1 MDYDDIVNKHELYKK
16 NIYRWKYYYD
26 SYYGGQDYQ
35 QGQYLRKYMAEED
48 DGYNEYGKRL
58 MNTPLDNHCRSVV
71 DTYTSFVWRETPQR
85 EFGSLANNPA
95 LELFLKDA
103 DLEGRSFN
111 AVMREATTLANVYG
125 HVLLML
131 DKPASEA
138 TTLAEELAQGI
149 RPYLVVITPENI
161 VDWSWERQAN
171 GRYDVNYLKIKEYED
186 AEKEIYRV
194 WENDRVSVYEVE
206 TESEIHKLV
215 EQYDNTMMHIPAVF
229 LYGQRSHERGIGIS
243 QIADIADIQKSIYN
257 ELSELEQV
265 IRLSNHP
272 TMVATEGV
280 DMMGGAGSVITI
292 EDTDIDP
299 QLKPYMLQPSSQSI
313 GSILE
318 SIDKKIGM
326 IDRMGNLS
334 SMRSTSRATASGV
347 SLKIERELL
356 NVKLAQIADNLE
368 ICEEQL
374 FHHFVHFY
382 DMAGHFDG
390 VIDYPDNF
398 DMTDTYTEL
407 DFLLKASAAPVSSS
421 QFKTEISK
429 QIARLVVEDEEK
441 MDAIIQEIENGSQ
454 APEFGANL
462 DVGTDTQTDS

>member
-1 MDYDDIVNKHELYKK
+1 MNYDDLTHKHKLYES
-16 NIYRWKYYYD
+16 NIDRWEYYYN
-26 SYYGGQDYQ
+26 SYFGGQDYQ
-35 QGQYLRKYMAEED
+35 RSGYLRKYLAEEN
-48 DGYNEYGKRL
+48 DGFNEYAKRL
-58 MNTPLDNHCRSVV
+58 ATTPLDNHCRSVI
-71 DTYTSFVWRETPQR
+71 DTYTSFIWRETPQR
-85 EFGSLANNPA
+85 EFGSLSNNPA

-103 DLEGRSFN
+103 DLEGRSYD

-138 TTLAEELAQGI
+138 ATLAQELAEGI

-161 VDWSWERQAN
+161 VDWEWERKAN
-171 GRYDVNYLKIKEYED
+171 GRYEITTLKLKEFEDEDVCV
-186 AEKEIYRV
+186 YRI
-194 WENDRVSVYEVE
+194 WEREQVSVYEVDE
-206 TESEIHKLV
+206 NAGEMKLL
-215 EQYDNTMMHIPAVF
+215 EQYPNQMGHIPATF
-229 LYGQRSHERGIGIS
+229 LYGQRSYDRGIGIS
-243 QIADIADIQKSIYN
+243 QIADIADVQKAIYN

-265 IRLSNHP
+265 IRISNHP
-272 TMVATEGV
+272 TLVMTEGV
-280 DMMGGAGSVITI
+280 DASAGAGAVIVI

-299 QLKPYMLQPSSQSI
+299 SLKPYMLQPSSQSI
-313 GSILE
+313 GSILQ
-318 SIDKKIGM
+318 SIETKIGM
-326 IDRMGNLS
+326 IDRMANLS

-374 FHHFVHFY
+374 LSHFGHFY
-382 DMAGHFDG
+382 GIEYDG

-407 DFLLKASAAPVSSS
+407 DFLLKASAAPVSSA
-421 QFKTEISK
+421 QFKTEIAK
-429 QIARLVVEDEEK
+429 QIARIVVEDEEQ
-441 MDAIIQEIENGSQ
+441 MDTIIREIENGSQ
-454 APEFGANL
+454 APEFGTNL

>member
-1 MDYDDIVNKHELYKK
+1 MNYDDLTHKHKLYES
-16 NIYRWKYYYD
+16 NIDRWEYYYN
-26 SYYGGQDYQ
+26 SYFGGQDYQ
-35 QGQYLRKYMAEED
+35 RSGYLRKYLAEEN
-48 DGYNEYGKRL
+48 DGFNEYAKRL
-58 MNTPLDNHCRSVV
+58 ATTPLDNHCRSVI
-71 DTYTSFVWRETPQR
+71 DTYTSFIWRETPQR

-103 DLEGRSFN
+103 DLEGRSYD

-138 TTLAEELAQGI
+138 ATLAQELAEGI
-149 RPYLVVITPENI
+149 RPYLVVITPDNI
-161 VDWSWERQAN
+161 VDWEWERKSN
-171 GRYDVNYLKIKEYED
+171 GRYEITMLKLKEFEDEDVTV
-186 AEKEIYRV
+186 YRI
-194 WENDRVSVYEVE
+194 WEREQVSVYEVDE
-206 TESEIHKLV
+206 NAGEMKLL
-215 EQYDNTMMHIPAVF
+215 EQYPNQMGHIPATF
-229 LYGQRSHERGIGIS
+229 LYGQRSYDRGIGIS
-243 QIADIADIQKSIYN
+243 QIADIADVQKAIYN

-265 IRLSNHP
+265 IRISNHP
-272 TMVATEGV
+272 TLVMTEGV
-280 DMMGGAGSVITI
+280 DASAGAGAVIVI

-299 QLKPYMLQPSSQSI
+299 SLKPYMLQPSSQSI
-313 GSILE
+313 GSILQ
-318 SIDKKIGM
+318 SIETKIGM
-326 IDRMGNLS
+326 IDRMANLS

-374 FHHFVHFY
+374 LSHFGHFY
-382 DMAGHFDG
+382 GIEYDG

-407 DFLLKASAAPVSSS
+407 DFLLKASAAPVSSA
-421 QFKTEISK
+421 QYKTEIAK
-429 QIARLVVEDEEK
+429 QIARIVVEDEEQ
-441 MDAIIQEIENGSQ
+441 MDTIIREIENGSQ
-454 APEFGANL
+454 APEFGTNL

>member
-1 MDYDDIVNKHELYKK
+1 MNYDDLTHKHKLYEN
-16 NIYRWKYYYD
+16 NIDRWEYYYN
-26 SYYGGQDYQ
+26 SYFGGQDYQ
-35 QGQYLRKYMAEED
+35 RSGYLRKYLAEEN
-48 DGYNEYGKRL
+48 DGFNEYAKRL
-58 MNTPLDNHCRSVV
+58 ATTPLDNHCRSVI
-71 DTYTSFVWRETPQR
+71 DTYTSFIWRETPQR

-103 DLEGRSFN
+103 DLEGRSFD

-138 TTLAEELAQGI
+138 ATLAEELALGI
-149 RPYLVVITPENI
+149 RPYLVVITPDNI
-161 VDWSWERQAN
+161 VDWEWERQSN
-171 GRYDVNYLKIKEYED
+171 GRYTVSYLKIKEYED
-186 AEKEIYRV
+186 DEKAIYRV

-206 TESEIHKLV
+206 ENQEEYQLI
-215 EQYDNTMMHIPAVF
+215 EQYENTMGHIPATF

-243 QIADIADIQKSIYN
+243 QIADIADVQKAIYN

-265 IRLSNHP
+265 IRISNHP
-272 TMVATEGV
+272 TLVMTEGV
-280 DMMGGAGSVITI
+280 DASAGAGAVIVI
-292 EDTDIDP
+292 EDTDTDP
-299 QLKPYMLQPSSQSI
+299 SLKPYLLQPSSQSI
-313 GSILE
+313 GSILQ
-318 SIDKKIGM
+318 SIETKISM
-326 IDRMGNLS
+326 IDRMANLS

-374 FHHFVHFY
+374 LSHFGHFY
-382 DMAGHFDG
+382 GVEYDG

-398 DMTDTYTEL
+398 DMSDTYTEL
-407 DFLLKASAAPVSSS
+407 DFLLKASAAPVSSA
-421 QFKTEISK
+421 QYKTEIAK
-429 QIARLVVEDEEK
+429 QIARIVVEDEEQ
-441 MDAIIQEIENGSQ
+441 MDTIIREIENGSQ

-462 DVGTDTQTDS
+462 NVGTDTQTDS

>member
-1 MDYDDIVNKHELYKK
+1 MDYDDIVNKHKQYKK

-26 SYYGGQDYQ
+26 SYFGGQDYQ
-35 QGQYLRKYMAEED
+35 NGGYLRKYLQEED

-58 MNTPLDNHCRSVV
+58 VNTPLDNHCRSVI
-71 DTYTSFVWRETPQR
+71 DTYTSFIWRETPQR
-85 EFGSLANNPA
+85 EFGALANNPA

-103 DLEGRSFN
+103 DLEGRSFD

-138 TTLAEELAQGI
+138 TTLAEELALGI
-149 RPYLVVITPENI
+149 RPYLVVITPDNI
-161 VDWSWERQAN
+161 VDWEWERQSN
-171 GRYDVNYLKIKEYED
+171 GRYTVSYLKIKEYED
-186 AEKEIYRV
+186 DEKAVYRV

-206 TESEIHKLV
+206 EDQEEYKLI
-215 EQYDNTMMHIPAVF
+215 EQYENTMGHIPATF

-243 QIADIADIQKSIYN
+243 QIADIADVQKAIYN

-265 IRLSNHP
+265 IRISNHP
-272 TMVATEGV
+272 TLVMTEGV
-280 DMMGGAGSVITI
+280 DASAGAGAVIVI
-292 EDTDIDP
+292 EDTDTDP
-299 QLKPYMLQPSSQSI
+299 SLKPYLLQPSSQSI

-318 SIDKKIGM
+318 SIETKISM
-326 IDRMGNLS
+326 IDRMANLS

-374 FHHFVHFY
+374 FHHFMHFY
-382 DMAGHFDG
+382 NIEGHFDG

-398 DMTDTYTEL
+398 DMSDTYTEL
-407 DFLLKASAAPVSSS
+407 DFLLKASAAPVSSA
-421 QFKTEISK
+421 QYKTEIAK
-429 QIARLVVEDEEK
+429 QIARIVVEDEEQ
-441 MDAIIQEIENGSQ
+441 MDTIIREIQNGSQ

-462 DVGTDTQTDS
+462 NVGTDTQTDS

>member
-1 MDYDDIVNKHELYKK
+1 MNYDDLTHKHKLYEI
-16 NIYRWKYYYD
+16 NIDRWEYYYN
-26 SYYGGQDYQ
+26 SYFGGQDYQ
-35 QGQYLRKYMAEED
+35 RSGYLRKYLAEEN
-48 DGYNEYGKRL
+48 DGFNEYAKRL
-58 MNTPLDNHCRSVV
+58 ATTPLDNHCRSVI
-71 DTYTSFVWRETPQR
+71 DTYTSFIWRETPQR

-103 DLEGRSFN
+103 DLEGRSYD

-138 TTLAEELAQGI
+138 ATLAQELAEGI

-161 VDWSWERQAN
+161 VDWEWERKAN
-171 GRYDVNYLKIKEYED
+171 GRYEITTLKLKEFEDEDVTV
-186 AEKEIYRV
+186 YRI
-194 WENDRVSVYEVE
+194 WERDVVSVYEVDE
-206 TESEIHKLV
+206 NAGEMKLL
-215 EQYDNTMMHIPAVF
+215 EQYPNQMGHIPATF
-229 LYGQRSHERGIGIS
+229 LYGQRSHERGIGVS
-243 QIADIADIQKSIYN
+243 QIADIADVQKAIYN

-265 IRLSNHP
+265 IRISNHP
-272 TMVATEGV
+272 TLVLTEGV
-280 DMMGGAGSVITI
+280 DASAGAGAVIVI

-299 QLKPYMLQPSSQSI
+299 SLKPYMLQPSSQSI

-318 SIDKKIGM
+318 SIETKIGM
-326 IDRMGNLS
+326 IDRMANLS

-356 NVKLAQIADNLE
+356 NVKLAQVADNLE

-374 FHHFVHFY
+374 LKHFGHFY
-382 DMAGHFDG
+382 GIEYDG

-407 DFLLKASAAPVSSS
+407 DFLLKASAAPVSSA
-421 QFKTEISK
+421 QFKTEIAK
-429 QIARLVVEDEEK
+429 QIARIVVEDEEK
-441 MDAIIQEIENGSQ
+441 MDIIIREIENGSQ
-454 APEFGANL
+454 APEFGTNL

>member
-1 MDYDDIVNKHELYKK
+1 MNYDELTHKHKLYEN
-16 NIYRWKYYYD
+16 NIDRWEYYYN
-26 SYYGGQDYQ
+26 SYFGGQDYQ
-35 QGQYLRKYMAEED
+35 RSGYLRKYLAEEN
-48 DGYNEYGKRL
+48 DGFNEYAKRL
-58 MNTPLDNHCRSVV
+58 ASTPLDNHCRSVV
-71 DTYTSFVWRETPQR
+71 DTYTSFIWRDSPQR

-103 DLEGRSFN
+103 DLEGRSYD

-138 TTLAEELAQGI
+138 RTLAEELAEGI

-161 VDWSWERQAN
+161 VDWEWERKPN
-171 GRYDVNYLKIKEYED
+171 GRYEITTLKLKEFEDEDVTV
-186 AEKEIYRV
+186 YRI
-194 WENDRVSVYEVE
+194 WERDVVSVYEVDE
-206 TESEIHKLV
+206 NAGEMKLL
-215 EQYDNTMMHIPAVF
+215 EQYPNQMGHIPATF

-243 QIADIADIQKSIYN
+243 QIADIADVQKAIYN

-265 IRLSNHP
+265 IRISNHP
-272 TMVATEGV
+272 TLVMTDGV
-280 DMMGGAGSVITI
+280 DASAGAGSVIVI

-299 QLKPYMLQPSSQSI
+299 SLKPYMLQPSSQSI
-313 GSILE
+313 GSILQ
-318 SIDKKIGM
+318 SIETKISM
-326 IDRMGNLS
+326 IDRMANLS
-334 SMRSTSRATASGV
+334 SMRSTTRATASGV

-356 NVKLAQIADNLE
+356 NVKLAQVADNLE

-374 FHHFVHFY
+374 LSHFGHFY
-382 DMAGHFDG
+382 GIDYDG

-407 DFLLKASAAPVSSS
+407 DYLMKASAAPVSSAQYKS
-421 QFKTEISK
+421 EIAK
-429 QIARLVVEDEEK
+429 QIARLVIEDEEK
-441 MDAIIQEIENGSQ
+441 MDDIIREIENGSQ
-454 APEFGANL
+454 AVEFGTNL

>member
-1 MDYDDIVNKHELYKK
+1 MNYDDLTHKHKLYEN
-16 NIYRWKYYYD
+16 NIDRWEYYYN
-26 SYYGGQDYQ
+26 SYFGGQDYQ
-35 QGQYLRKYMAEED
+35 RSGYLRKYLAEEN
-48 DGYNEYGKRL
+48 DGFNEYAKRL
-58 MNTPLDNHCRSVV
+58 ATTPLDNHCRSVI
-71 DTYTSFVWRETPQR
+71 DTYTSFIWRETPQR

-103 DLEGRSFN
+103 DLEGRSYD

-138 TTLAEELAQGI
+138 ATLAQELAEGI

-161 VDWSWERQAN
+161 IDWEWERKSN
-171 GRYDVNYLKIKEYED
+171 GRYEITMLKLKEFEDEDVTV
-186 AEKEIYRV
+186 YRI
-194 WENDRVSVYEVE
+194 WERDVVSVYEVDDNAGE
-206 TESEIHKLV
+206 MKLL
-215 EQYDNTMMHIPAVF
+215 EQYSNQMGHIPATF
-229 LYGQRSHERGIGIS
+229 LYGQRSHDRGIGIS
-243 QIADIADIQKSIYN
+243 QIADIADVQKAIYN

-265 IRLSNHP
+265 IRISNHP
-272 TMVATEGV
+272 TLVMTEGV
-280 DMMGGAGSVITI
+280 DASAGAGAVIVI

-299 QLKPYMLQPSSQSI
+299 SLKPYMLQPSSQSI
-313 GSILE
+313 GSILQ
-318 SIDKKIGM
+318 SIETKIGM
-326 IDRMGNLS
+326 IDRMANLS

-374 FHHFVHFY
+374 LSHFGHFY
-382 DMAGHFDG
+382 GIDYDG

-407 DFLLKASAAPVSSS
+407 DFLLKASAAPVSSA
-421 QFKTEISK
+421 QYKTEIAK
-429 QIARLVVEDEEK
+429 QIARIVVEDEEQ
-441 MDAIIQEIENGSQ
+441 MDTIIREIENGSQ

-462 DVGTDTQTDS
+462 NVGTDTQTDS

>member
-206 TESEIHKLV
+206 TESEIHKLI

-382 DMAGHFDG
+382 DMSAHFDG

>member
-1 MDYDDIVNKHELYKK
+1 MDYDDIVNTHKQYKK

-26 SYYGGQDYQ
+26 SYFGGQDYQ
-35 QGQYLRKYMAEED
+35 NGQYLRKYLQEED

-58 MNTPLDNHCRSVV
+58 VNTPLDNHCRSVI
-71 DTYTSFVWRETPQR
+71 DTYTSFIWRETPQR

-103 DLEGRSFN
+103 DLEGRSFY

-138 TTLAEELAQGI
+138 ATLAEELALGI
-149 RPYLVVITPENI
+149 RPYLVVITPDNI
-161 VDWSWERQAN
+161 VDWEWERQSN
-171 GRYDVNYLKIKEYED
+171 GRYTVSYLKIKEYED
-186 AEKEIYRV
+186 DEKAIYRV

-206 TESEIHKLV
+206 ENQEEYQLI
-215 EQYDNTMMHIPAVF
+215 EQYENTMGHIPATF

-243 QIADIADIQKSIYN
+243 QIADIADVQKAIYN

-265 IRLSNHP
+265 IRISNHP
-272 TMVATEGV
+272 TLVMTEGV
-280 DMMGGAGSVITI
+280 DASAGAGAVIVI
-292 EDTDIDP
+292 EDTDTDP
-299 QLKPYMLQPSSQSI
+299 SLKPYLLQPSSQSI
-313 GSILE
+313 GSILQ
-318 SIDKKIGM
+318 SIETKIGM
-326 IDRMGNLS
+326 IDRMANLS

-374 FHHFVHFY
+374 LSHFGHFY
-382 DMAGHFDG
+382 GVEYDG

-398 DMTDTYTEL
+398 DMSDTYTEL
-407 DFLLKASAAPVSSS
+407 DFLLKASAAPVSSA
-421 QFKTEISK
+421 QYKTEIAK
-429 QIARLVVEDEEK
+429 QIARIVVEDEEK
-441 MDAIIQEIENGSQ
+441 MDIIIREIENGSQ

-462 DVGTDTQTDS
+462 NVGTDTQTDS